1 MTAVTAHPM
10 NVEVA
15 ARLSEAADLLEHQD
29 ANPFRVQAYRNAA
42 TTVLELPRN
51 VLSLLH
57 EEGLEGLERLPGIGT
72 ALARA
77 ISLIVTTGRLPM
89 LDRLRGEADPLAIL
103 ATVPG
108 VGRRLAER
116 IHDELDIDS
125 LEALEVA
132 AHDGRLAA
140 LPGFGGKRVAGVRD
154 ALATRLGRR
163 RSSPTVG
170 PVDERPSVGE
180 LLDVDREYRGA
191 AAAGRLRRIA
201 PRRFNPRRRAWLPV
215 MHTWRDGRHYTA
227 LFSNTARAHRLRRSR
242 DWVVLYWD
250 GHDGE
255 QQCTIVTAQAGPLK
269 GQRVVRGREVECEAY
284 YRPR

>member
-125 LEALEVA
+125 SRHWRWRRTTVALPLCRGSAGSEWRGSGMPSPLAWA
-132 AHDGRLAA
+132 AEGRLQPSARLTSARVSGSCSMWTGSIAA
-140 LPGFGGKRVAGVRD
+140 PRPQAVCAG
-154 ALATRLGRR
+154 LRR
-163 RSSPTVG
+163 AASIP
-170 PVDERPSVGE
+170 
-180 LLDVDREYRGA
+180 GA
-191 AAAGRLRRIA
+191 ARG
-201 PRRFNPRRRAWLPV
+201 
-215 MHTWRDGRHYTA
+215 
-227 LFSNTARAHRLRRSR
+227 SR
-242 DWVVLYWD
+242 
-250 GHDGE
+250 
-255 QQCTIVTAQAGPLK
+255 
-269 GQRVVRGREVECEAY
+269 
-284 YRPR
+284 